1 MTLEKILVNFLETY
15 MQGCFFC
22 MPAVVLNVKDEEQL
36 RVDVQPIVNRTF
48 RDGSEPEYPVLMSV
62 PCYMPHT
69 KRSALTMPVEQGD
82 TVLLVFAQRDIEQFK
97 IGTTTPHAGNSQRWM
112 DVNDA
117 VALVGLSPFSESP
130 NLARKHA
137 LPHNPKDVVLIHN
150 MSTPNEC
157 ELRLG
162 QDGSVSATSPTVV
175 KISAPNIELN
185 VV

>member
-1 MTLEKILVNFLETY
+1 
-15 MQGCFFC
+15 
-22 MPAVVLNVKDEEQL
+22 
-36 RVDVQPIVNRTF
+36 
-48 RDGSEPEYPVLMSV
+48 
-62 PCYMPHT
+62 
-69 KRSALTMPVEQGD
+69 
-82 TVLLVFAQRDIEQFK
+82 
-97 IGTTTPHAGNSQRWM
+97 M

-130 NLARKHA
+130 NLARKHT

-150 MSTPNEC
+150 MGTPNEC